1 MARRRFG
8 LNQIQVKLAKVS
20 LFAEQGCAYLLPYS
34 TKRIPRDSAEK
45 EAVMNIYRGLLF
57 LQGHLLRPED
67 VIDTPPS
74 DNAPAPASKPD
85 CFSLLESLSFLGG
98 RSMRADRAGD
108 LDPPLELLLHAC
120 GTRAARH

>member
-1 MARRRFG
+1 
-8 LNQIQVKLAKVS
+8 
-20 LFAEQGCAYLLPYS
+20 
-34 TKRIPRDSAEK
+34 
-45 EAVMNIYRGLLF
+45 MNIYRGLLF

-98 RSMRADRAGD
+98 RSMRADRTGD

-120 GTRAARH
+120 GIRAARH